1 MTRVLRCGP
10 LIGVLMLGLACGTD
24 RPTAPSALPDRQTTT
39 QPPPPPTPPPPPP
52 SPPTPPPAPPQP
64 SGEPVGVYVF
74 SGPLDYPI
82 RGFTAGSQYLLYD
95 NGVFG
100 LRYDAFPNVGLG
112 TYRQDDGTITFRF
125 DERGPGTKGGAAG
138 VIPAP
143 RVAYARSRRGPSRAT
158 CWRSATATA
167 CSTRTSRTPSTGDS
181 SSPLSHDGR
190 CHDSARDW
198 RWVAIGSGGVARR
211 LLRCRWRS
219 RFVGLSTGAVAL
231 SRAGHA
237 SRAPVPIPTR
247 Q

>member
-125 DERGPGTKGGAAG
+125 DDAWTWDQGWSCLSDSRPTRGLCPFATGTLKGDLLE
-138 VIPAP
+138 V
-143 RVAYARSRRGPSRAT
+143 RY
-158 CWRSATATA
+158 
-167 CSTRTSRTPSTGDS
+167 GDS
-181 SSPLSHDGR
+181 MQHSDFEN
-190 CHDSARDW
+190 A
-198 RWVAIGSGGVARR
+198 VYRR
-211 LLRCRWRS
+211 L
-219 RFVGLSTGAVAL
+219 
-231 SRAGHA
+231 
-237 SRAPVPIPTR
+237 